1 MLAMEHESMEAWQ
14 EESERNVG
22 AIVLAKAALE
32 PQGRWEAVRNEMRAI
47 YDNANEAEG
56 GAMRVQSEYLLTT
69 ITVS

>member
-32 PQGRWEAVRNEMRAI
+32 PQGRWEAVRDEMRAI